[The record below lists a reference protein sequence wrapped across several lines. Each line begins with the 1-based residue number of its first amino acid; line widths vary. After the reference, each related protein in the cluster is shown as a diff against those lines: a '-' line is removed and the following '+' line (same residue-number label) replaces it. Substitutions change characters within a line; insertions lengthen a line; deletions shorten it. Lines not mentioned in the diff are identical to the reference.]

1 MTQEQFKALAQ
12 WIENRT
18 IAQIELERLHPADRT
33 IARRLIA
40 DIERLDREAASV
52 LVDQPEITLE
62 DVL

>member
-18 IAQIELERLHPADRT
+18 IAQIELERTHRDDCNRAISLT
-33 IARRLIA
+33 LEL
-40 DIERLDREAASV
+40 ERLDSEAASV